1 MKDKGDQIE
10 FKLEQMIH
18 RISVHTDAIENSLGN
33 HINSA
38 KEHYKIELQK
48 TINTVKEEN
57 SKVYKLLEDLKS
69 RMPLP
74 EA

>member
-1 MKDKGDQIE
+1 
-10 FKLEQMIH
+10 MIH
-18 RISVHTDAIENSLGN
+18 RISVHTEAIENSLGG

-57 SKVYKLLEDLKS
+57 SKVF
-69 RMPLP
+69 
-74 EA
+74 